1 MKRSGEAAGRRNAC
15 RAAAIVA
22 VGLALNVG
30 TLTRAYAVFSCIG
43 DCNGNGAVAINEL
56 ITLVNFNLGTN
67 TDLSTCPSGIPAE
80 ITMPSQVTVARIIG
94 AVNISLGSAP
104 CGGGGG
110 TCGDGTKNG
119 TEDCDVGGTCLGGTN
134 AGTHCT
140 AESQCTGTGVC
151 IGGAKAASACADA
164 SACPGGQ
171 CVHCVVQGGAAI
183 PGDATHHCAAN
194 CTFETDITY
203 NLEQGVLT
211 QDGTGIASGS
221 GAVVHGDTLTIPLAL
236 SGQSQQTL
244 SAGKPSSD
252 GKVPFV
258 IKAASIKYPPIPVQ
272 NLACACVRGEPAKTC
287 GGTIFEADGVT
298 QALDCSDNFTAGASA
313 CTSAGK
319 NP

>member
-1 MKRSGEAAGRRNAC
+1 
-15 RAAAIVA
+15 
-22 VGLALNVG
+22 
-30 TLTRAYAVFSCIG
+30 
-43 DCNGNGAVAINEL
+43 
-56 ITLVNFNLGTN
+56 
-67 TDLSTCPSGIPAE
+67 
-80 ITMPSQVTVARIIG
+80 
-94 AVNISLGSAP
+94 
-104 CGGGGG
+104 
-110 TCGDGTKNG
+110 
-119 TEDCDVGGTCLGGTN
+119 
-134 AGTHCT
+134 
-140 AESQCTGTGVC
+140 GTGVC

-298 QALDCSDNFTAGASA
+298 QALDCSDNFTAGASV

-319 NP
+319 NPCAFVHGDGNAGTGLIGCGAGGLDGTDITITQDDLDGSCAGGASACTSPPKVTLGGHGPMGSATALLSIAI